1 MTKDIENK
9 SSLCMYIYP
18 RIEKKKTCNGPTT
31 NHNFQVSKFENIL
44 PDLFIV
50 YEHTN
55 KYVLTSE
62 ILPVD
67 FYQENPMKI
76 VSSLQSHTTTD
87 VTSIENKFKNGQYST
102 PYQLF
107 HDIKA
112 VASILLNKEVNGS
125 LEYKELDFF
134 YKFSTELLLREVGNL
149 IKFNNETAEIK
160 TELETQLDEDFTK
173 IITNYNISN
182 GEVITYISTTEES
195 ETQSSSVF
203 YQHHQH
209 KEEPTKKTQPLF
221 SSVVSKSEL
230 DNRATIV
237 PSPYRIAQVVPSIKD
252 SVSENTLETLSPI
265 TNRIPS
271 PLDQPTNILH
281 DFFHPTW
288 YTISV
293 PTWLT
298 YTSQTIK
305 PANFNANQE
314 LEDGAGASTKTKLSI
329 LKNRD
334 NDFSTKPTNIWGPG
348 NYYRSF
354 APSRNSSGSI
364 VGNKLKANVWLQH
377 IGMTEIAELKQSFV
391 ENTHET
397 SPLVNDTV
405 PDKEDGSESKS
416 NTENG
421 SKPTNGQQIRERA
434 QEPAEENPSPQNI
447 NIANI
452 IKWDPTKVEELNY
465 LKEHKQDLV
474 NPQKLQKMISI
485 SLLKLNKLRQE
496 RYSRSDVRNPVAPQH
511 EENILYNRVVKLI
524 SIAIQLFN
532 INPGCFSYQ
541 FSKNIPV
548 LVSEFSGT
556 LPGIPPTKA
565 ITNNGTSS
573 NTKSN
578 RLPNLKGPSA
588 YRKRPTRL
596 G

>member
-1 MTKDIENK
+1 
-9 SSLCMYIYP
+9 
-18 RIEKKKTCNGPTT
+18 
-31 NHNFQVSKFENIL
+31 VSKFESIL
-44 PDLFIV
+44 PDLFTV

-55 KYVLTSE
+55 KDVLTNE

-87 VTSIENKFKNGQYST
+87 VTSIKNKYKNGQYST

-112 VASILLNKEVNGS
+112 VASILLNKEENGS
-125 LEYKELDFF
+125 LQYKELDFF

-149 IKFNNETAEIK
+149 IKFNNETGEIK

-182 GEVITYISTTEES
+182 GEVITYISTTEEP
-195 ETQSSSVF
+195 EPQSSSVL

-221 SSVVSKSEL
+221 SSVISKSEL
-230 DNRATIV
+230 DNRASIV
-237 PSPYRIAQVVPSIKD
+237 PSPYGLAQVVPSIKD
-252 SVSENTLETLSPI
+252 SLSENTLETLSPI
-265 TNRIPS
+265 ANRIPS

-293 PTWLT
+293 PAWLT

-305 PANFNANQE
+305 PANLNTNQE
-314 LEDGAGASTKTKLSI
+314 LEDGVGASTKTKLSI

-334 NDFSTKPTNIWGPG
+334 NDYSTKPTNIWGPG

-354 APSRNSSGSI
+354 APSRNLSGSI

-377 IGMTEIAELKQSFV
+377 IGMTEIAELKESFV
-391 ENTHET
+391 ENKNET
-397 SPLVNDTV
+397 NPLDNDTV
-405 PDKEDGSESKS
+405 VGKEDAGEGKSSK
-416 NTENG
+416 ENG
-421 SKPTNGQQIRERA
+421 AEPTNGHQASEKTQQ
-434 QEPAEENPSPQNI
+434 PSSRQAI

-485 SLLKLNKLRQE
+485 SLLKLNKLRQQ
-496 RYSRSDVRNPVAPQH
+496 RYSRSDVRNPLAPQH

-532 INPGCFSYQ
+532 VNPGCFSYQ

-565 ITNNGTSS
+565 IVNNG
-573 NTKSN
+573 NTATTKLN

-588 YRKRPTRL
+588 YRKRPTRFA
-596 G
+596 

>member
-1 MTKDIENK
+1 M
-9 SSLCMYIYP
+9 
-18 RIEKKKTCNGPTT
+18 
-31 NHNFQVSKFENIL
+31 SKFESIL
-44 PDLFIV
+44 PDLFTV

-55 KYVLTSE
+55 KDVLTNE

-87 VTSIENKFKNGQYST
+87 VTSIKNKYKNGQYST

-112 VASILLNKEVNGS
+112 VASILLNKEENGS
-125 LEYKELDFF
+125 LQYKELDFF

-149 IKFNNETAEIK
+149 IKFNNETGEIK

-182 GEVITYISTTEES
+182 GEVITYISTTEEP
-195 ETQSSSVF
+195 EPQSSSVL

-221 SSVVSKSEL
+221 SSVISKSEL
-230 DNRATIV
+230 DNRASIV
-237 PSPYRIAQVVPSIKD
+237 PSPYGLAQVVPSIKD
-252 SVSENTLETLSPI
+252 SLSENTLETLSPI
-265 TNRIPS
+265 ANRIPS

-293 PTWLT
+293 PAWLT

-305 PANFNANQE
+305 PANLNTNQE
-314 LEDGAGASTKTKLSI
+314 LEDGVGASTKTKLSI

-334 NDFSTKPTNIWGPG
+334 NDYSTKPTNIWGPG

-354 APSRNSSGSI
+354 APSRNLSGSI

-377 IGMTEIAELKQSFV
+377 IGMTEIAELKESFV
-391 ENTHET
+391 ENKNET
-397 SPLVNDTV
+397 NPLDNDTV
-405 PDKEDGSESKS
+405 VGKEDAGEGKSSK
-416 NTENG
+416 ENG
-421 SKPTNGQQIRERA
+421 AEPTNGHQASEKTQQ
-434 QEPAEENPSPQNI
+434 PSSRQAI

-485 SLLKLNKLRQE
+485 SLLKLNKLRQQ
-496 RYSRSDVRNPVAPQH
+496 RYSRSDVRNPLAPQH

-532 INPGCFSYQ
+532 VNPGCFSYQ

-565 ITNNGTSS
+565 IVNNG
-573 NTKSN
+573 NTATTKLN

-588 YRKRPTRL
+588 YRKRPTRFA
-596 G
+596 

>member
-1 MTKDIENK
+1 M
-9 SSLCMYIYP
+9 
-18 RIEKKKTCNGPTT
+18 
-31 NHNFQVSKFENIL
+31 SKFESIL
-44 PDLFIV
+44 PDLFTV

-55 KYVLTSE
+55 KDVLTNE

-87 VTSIENKFKNGQYST
+87 VTSIKNKYKNGQYST

-112 VASILLNKEVNGS
+112 VASILLNKEENGS
-125 LEYKELDFF
+125 LQYKELDFF

-149 IKFNNETAEIK
+149 IKFNNETGEIK

-182 GEVITYISTTEES
+182 GEVITYISTTEEP
-195 ETQSSSVF
+195 EPQSSSVL

-221 SSVVSKSEL
+221 SSVISKSEL
-230 DNRATIV
+230 DNRASIV
-237 PSPYRIAQVVPSIKD
+237 PSPYGLAQVVPSIKD
-252 SVSENTLETLSPI
+252 SLSENTLETLSPI
-265 TNRIPS
+265 ANRIPS

-293 PTWLT
+293 PAWLT

-305 PANFNANQE
+305 PANLNTNQE
-314 LEDGAGASTKTKLSI
+314 LEDGVGASTKTKLSI

-334 NDFSTKPTNIWGPG
+334 NDYSTKPTNIWGPG

-354 APSRNSSGSI
+354 APSRNLSGSI

-377 IGMTEIAELKQSFV
+377 IGMTEIAELKESFV
-391 ENTHET
+391 ENKNET
-397 SPLVNDTV
+397 NPLDNDTV
-405 PDKEDGSESKS
+405 VGKEDAGEGKSSK
-416 NTENG
+416 ENG
-421 SKPTNGQQIRERA
+421 AEPTNGHQASEKTQQ
-434 QEPAEENPSPQNI
+434 PSSRQAI

-485 SLLKLNKLRQE
+485 SLLKLNKLRQQ
-496 RYSRSDVRNPVAPQH
+496 RYSRSDVRNPLAPQH

-532 INPGCFSYQ
+532 VNPGCFSYQ
-541 FSKNIPV
+541 FSKSIPV

-565 ITNNGTSS
+565 IVNNG
-573 NTKSN
+573 NTATTKLN

-588 YRKRPTRL
+588 YRKRPTRFA
-596 G
+596 

>member
-1 MTKDIENK
+1 M
-9 SSLCMYIYP
+9 
-18 RIEKKKTCNGPTT
+18 
-31 NHNFQVSKFENIL
+31 SKFESIL
-44 PDLFIV
+44 PDLFTV

-55 KYVLTSE
+55 KDVLTNE

-87 VTSIENKFKNGQYST
+87 VTSIKNKYKNGQYST

-112 VASILLNKEVNGS
+112 VASILLNKEENGS
-125 LEYKELDFF
+125 LQYKELDFF

-149 IKFNNETAEIK
+149 IKFNNETGEIK

-182 GEVITYISTTEES
+182 GEVITYISTTEEP
-195 ETQSSSVF
+195 EPQSSSVL

-221 SSVVSKSEL
+221 SSVISKSEL
-230 DNRATIV
+230 DNRASIV
-237 PSPYRIAQVVPSIKD
+237 PSPYGLAQVVPSIKD
-252 SVSENTLETLSPI
+252 SLSENTLETLSPI
-265 TNRIPS
+265 ANRIPS

-293 PTWLT
+293 PAWLT

-305 PANFNANQE
+305 PANLNTNQE
-314 LEDGAGASTKTKLSI
+314 LEDEVGASTKTKLSI
-329 LKNRD
+329 LKNKD
-334 NDFSTKPTNIWGPG
+334 NDYSTKPTNIWGPG

-354 APSRNSSGSI
+354 APSRNLSGSI

-377 IGMTEIAELKQSFV
+377 IGMTEIAELKESFV
-391 ENTHET
+391 ENKNET
-397 SPLVNDTV
+397 NPLDNDTV
-405 PDKEDGSESKS
+405 VGKEDAGEGKSSK
-416 NTENG
+416 ENG
-421 SKPTNGQQIRERA
+421 AEPTNGHQASEKTQQ
-434 QEPAEENPSPQNI
+434 PSSRQAI

-485 SLLKLNKLRQE
+485 SLLKLNKLRQQ
-496 RYSRSDVRNPVAPQH
+496 RYSRSDVRNPLAPQH

-532 INPGCFSYQ
+532 VNPGCFSYQ

-565 ITNNGTSS
+565 IVNNG
-573 NTKSN
+573 NTATTKLN

-588 YRKRPTRL
+588 YRKRPTRFA
-596 G
+596 

>member
-1 MTKDIENK
+1 M
-9 SSLCMYIYP
+9 
-18 RIEKKKTCNGPTT
+18 
-31 NHNFQVSKFENIL
+31 SKFESIL
-44 PDLFIV
+44 PDLFTV

-55 KYVLTSE
+55 KDVLTNE

-87 VTSIENKFKNGQYST
+87 VTSIKNKYKNGQYST

-112 VASILLNKEVNGS
+112 VASILLNKEENGS
-125 LEYKELDFF
+125 LQYKELDFF

-149 IKFNNETAEIK
+149 IKFNNETGEIK

-182 GEVITYISTTEES
+182 GEVITYISTTEEP
-195 ETQSSSVF
+195 EPQSSSVL

-221 SSVVSKSEL
+221 SSVISKSEL
-230 DNRATIV
+230 DNRASIV
-237 PSPYRIAQVVPSIKD
+237 PSPYGLVQVVPSIKD
-252 SVSENTLETLSPI
+252 SLSENTLETLSPI
-265 TNRIPS
+265 ANRIPS

-293 PTWLT
+293 PAWLT

-305 PANFNANQE
+305 PANLNTNQE
-314 LEDGAGASTKTKLSI
+314 LEDGVGASTKTKLSI

-334 NDFSTKPTNIWGPG
+334 NDYSTKPTNIWGPG

-354 APSRNSSGSI
+354 APSRNLSGSI

-377 IGMTEIAELKQSFV
+377 IGMTEIAELKESFV
-391 ENTHET
+391 ENKNET
-397 SPLVNDTV
+397 NPLDNDTV
-405 PDKEDGSESKS
+405 VGKEDAGEGKSSK
-416 NTENG
+416 ENG
-421 SKPTNGQQIRERA
+421 AEPTNGHQASEKTQQ
-434 QEPAEENPSPQNI
+434 PSSRQAI

-485 SLLKLNKLRQE
+485 SLLKLNKLRQQ
-496 RYSRSDVRNPVAPQH
+496 RYSRSDVRNPLAPQH

-532 INPGCFSYQ
+532 VNPGCFSYQ

-565 ITNNGTSS
+565 IVNNGTTAT
-573 NTKSN
+573 TKLN

-588 YRKRPTRL
+588 YRKRPTRFA
-596 G
+596 

>member
-1 MTKDIENK
+1 M
-9 SSLCMYIYP
+9 
-18 RIEKKKTCNGPTT
+18 
-31 NHNFQVSKFENIL
+31 SKFESIL
-44 PDLFIV
+44 PDLFTV

-55 KYVLTSE
+55 KDVLTNE

-87 VTSIENKFKNGQYST
+87 VTSIKNKYKNGQYST

-112 VASILLNKEVNGS
+112 VASILLNKEENGS
-125 LEYKELDFF
+125 LQYKELDFF

-149 IKFNNETAEIK
+149 IKFNNETGEIK

-182 GEVITYISTTEES
+182 GEVITYISTTEEP
-195 ETQSSSVF
+195 EPQSSSVL

-221 SSVVSKSEL
+221 SSVISKSEL
-230 DNRATIV
+230 DNRASIV
-237 PSPYRIAQVVPSIKD
+237 PSPYGLAQVVPSIKD
-252 SVSENTLETLSPI
+252 SLSENTLETLSPI
-265 TNRIPS
+265 ANRIPS

-293 PTWLT
+293 PAWLT

-305 PANFNANQE
+305 PANLNTNQE
-314 LEDGAGASTKTKLSI
+314 LEDGVGASTKTKLSI

-334 NDFSTKPTNIWGPG
+334 NDYSTKPTNIWGPG

-354 APSRNSSGSI
+354 APSRNLSGSI

-377 IGMTEIAELKQSFV
+377 IGMTEIAELKESFV
-391 ENTHET
+391 ENKNET
-397 SPLVNDTV
+397 NPLDNDTV
-405 PDKEDGSESKS
+405 VGKEDAGEGKSSK
-416 NTENG
+416 ENG
-421 SKPTNGQQIRERA
+421 AEPTNGHQASEKTQQ
-434 QEPAEENPSPQNI
+434 PSSRQAI

-474 NPQKLQKMISI
+474 NPQKLQKMISKI
-485 SLLKLNKLRQE
+485 GRAH
-496 RYSRSDVRNPVAPQH
+496 V
-511 EENILYNRVVKLI
+511 
-524 SIAIQLFN
+524 
-532 INPGCFSYQ
+532 
-541 FSKNIPV
+541 
-548 LVSEFSGT
+548 
-556 LPGIPPTKA
+556 
-565 ITNNGTSS
+565 
-573 NTKSN
+573 
-578 RLPNLKGPSA
+578 
-588 YRKRPTRL
+588 
-596 G
+596 

>member
-1 MTKDIENK
+1 M
-9 SSLCMYIYP
+9 
-18 RIEKKKTCNGPTT
+18 
-31 NHNFQVSKFENIL
+31 SKFESIL
-44 PDLFIV
+44 PDLFTV

-55 KYVLTSE
+55 KDVLTNE

-87 VTSIENKFKNGQYST
+87 VTSIKNKYKNGQYST

-112 VASILLNKEVNGS
+112 VASILLNKEENGS
-125 LEYKELDFF
+125 LQYKELDFF

-149 IKFNNETAEIK
+149 IKFNNETGEIK

-182 GEVITYISTTEES
+182 GEVITYISTTEEP
-195 ETQSSSVF
+195 EPQSSSVL

-221 SSVVSKSEL
+221 SSVISKSEL
-230 DNRATIV
+230 DNRASIV
-237 PSPYRIAQVVPSIKD
+237 PSPYGLAQVVPSIKD
-252 SVSENTLETLSPI
+252 SLSENTLETLSPI
-265 TNRIPS
+265 ANRIPS

-293 PTWLT
+293 PAWLT

-305 PANFNANQE
+305 PANLNTNQE
-314 LEDGAGASTKTKLSI
+314 LEDGVGASTKTKLSI

-334 NDFSTKPTNIWGPG
+334 NDYSTKPTNIWGPG

-354 APSRNSSGSI
+354 APSRNLSGSI

-377 IGMTEIAELKQSFV
+377 IGMTEIAELKESFV
-391 ENTHET
+391 ENKNET
-397 SPLVNDTV
+397 NPLDNDTV
-405 PDKEDGSESKS
+405 VGKEDAGEGKSSK
-416 NTENG
+416 ENG
-421 SKPTNGQQIRERA
+421 AEPTNGHQASEKTQQ
-434 QEPAEENPSPQNI
+434 PSSRQAI

-485 SLLKLNKLRQE
+485 SLLKLNKLRQQ
-496 RYSRSDVRNPVAPQH
+496 RYSRSDVRNPLAPQH

-532 INPGCFSYQ
+532 VNLGCFSYQ

-565 ITNNGTSS
+565 IVNNG
-573 NTKSN
+573 NTATTKLN

-588 YRKRPTRL
+588 YRKRPTRFA
-596 G
+596 

>member
-1 MTKDIENK
+1 MTKDIENQ
-9 SSLCMYIYP
+9 SSSS
-18 RIEKKKTCNGPTT
+18 
-31 NHNFQVSKFENIL
+31 SKFESIL
-44 PDLFIV
+44 PDLFTV

-55 KYVLTSE
+55 KDVLTNE

-87 VTSIENKFKNGQYST
+87 VTSIKNKYKNGQYST

-112 VASILLNKEVNGS
+112 VASILLNKEENGS
-125 LEYKELDFF
+125 LQYKELDFF

-149 IKFNNETAEIK
+149 IKFNNETGEIK

-182 GEVITYISTTEES
+182 GEVITYISTTEEP
-195 ETQSSSVF
+195 EPQSSSVL

-221 SSVVSKSEL
+221 SSVISKSEL
-230 DNRATIV
+230 DNRASIV
-237 PSPYRIAQVVPSIKD
+237 PSPYGLAQVVPSIKD
-252 SVSENTLETLSPI
+252 SSSENTLETLSPI
-265 TNRIPS
+265 ANRIPS

-293 PTWLT
+293 PAWLT

-305 PANFNANQE
+305 PANLNTNQE
-314 LEDGAGASTKTKLSI
+314 SEDGVGASTKTKLSI

-334 NDFSTKPTNIWGPG
+334 NDYSTKPTNIWGPG

-377 IGMTEIAELKQSFV
+377 IGMTEIAELKESFV
-391 ENTHET
+391 ENKNET
-397 SPLVNDTV
+397 NPLDNDTV
-405 PDKEDGSESKS
+405 VGKEDAGEGKSSK
-416 NTENG
+416 ENG
-421 SKPTNGQQIRERA
+421 AEPTNGHQASEKTQQ
-434 QEPAEENPSPQNI
+434 PSSRQAI

-485 SLLKLNKLRQE
+485 SLLKLNKLRQQ
-496 RYSRSDVRNPVAPQH
+496 RYSRSDVRNPLAPQH

-532 INPGCFSYQ
+532 VNPGCFSYQ

-565 ITNNGTSS
+565 IVNNGTTAT
-573 NTKSN
+573 TKSN

-588 YRKRPTRL
+588 YRKRPTRFA
-596 G
+596 

>member
-1 MTKDIENK
+1 M
-9 SSLCMYIYP
+9 
-18 RIEKKKTCNGPTT
+18 
-31 NHNFQVSKFENIL
+31 SKFESIL
-44 PDLFIV
+44 PDLFTV

-55 KYVLTSE
+55 KDVLTNE

-87 VTSIENKFKNGQYST
+87 VTSIKNKYKNGQYST

-112 VASILLNKEVNGS
+112 VASILLNKEENGS
-125 LEYKELDFF
+125 LQYKELDFF

-149 IKFNNETAEIK
+149 IKFNNETGEIK

-182 GEVITYISTTEES
+182 GEVITYISTTEEP
-195 ETQSSSVF
+195 EPQSSSVL

-221 SSVVSKSEL
+221 SSVISKSEL
-230 DNRATIV
+230 DNRASIV
-237 PSPYRIAQVVPSIKD
+237 PSPYGLAQVVPSIKD
-252 SVSENTLETLSPI
+252 SLSENTLETLSPI
-265 TNRIPS
+265 ANRIPS

-293 PTWLT
+293 PAWLT

-305 PANFNANQE
+305 PANLNTNQE
-314 LEDGAGASTKTKLSI
+314 LEDGVGASTKTKLSI
-329 LKNRD
+329 LKNKD
-334 NDFSTKPTNIWGPG
+334 NDYSTKPTNIWGPG

-354 APSRNSSGSI
+354 APSRNLSGSI

-377 IGMTEIAELKQSFV
+377 IGMTEIAELKESFV
-391 ENTHET
+391 ENKNET
-397 SPLVNDTV
+397 NPLDNDTV
-405 PDKEDGSESKS
+405 VGKEDAGEGKSSK
-416 NTENG
+416 ENG
-421 SKPTNGQQIRERA
+421 AEPTNGHQASEKTQQ
-434 QEPAEENPSPQNI
+434 PSSRQAI

-485 SLLKLNKLRQE
+485 SLLKLNKLRQQ
-496 RYSRSDVRNPVAPQH
+496 RYSRSDVRNPLAPQH

-532 INPGCFSYQ
+532 VNPGCFSYQ

-565 ITNNGTSS
+565 IVNNG
-573 NTKSN
+573 NTATTKLN

-588 YRKRPTRL
+588 YRKRPTRFA
-596 G
+596 